1 MSGCKAIKGIPKSK
15 EPLYEERKHTNG
27 FTFDRAWE
35 KEVTAIKE
43 GKKKKSDKIVIN
55 SLRPM

>member
-43 GKKKKSDKIVIN
+43 GKKKKI
-55 SLRPM
+55 R